1 MHEYASLTCKGAV
14 RFTRPHSATGASLAP
29 YTRMCLD
36 CSPRLRRKRRT
47 ICLPP
52 PRRRGCRAAQ
62 SCGGTFPTSG
72 APPRSAPRNLRR
84 NASTC
89 HSAGIMHASTMAK
102 RGVRTQRVAALS
114 TTDHI
119 DVRASQ
125 LIRRGLGE
133 QWRWGRM
140 TRDLRALVAT
150 FEVLEEPVL
159 GREALAANLARVRRR
174 RRCRARR
181 RHTKAEQAR
190 VRLGS

>member
-1 MHEYASLTCKGAV
+1 MHSHV
-14 RFTRPHSATGASLAP
+14 
-29 YTRMCLD
+29 
-36 CSPRLRRKRRT
+36 PRLLSTPPPEKAYN
-47 ICLPP
+47 LPP
-52 PRRRGCRAAQ
+52 TAEAPWLPRCSIMWGHLSHVWCA
-62 SCGGTFPTSG
+62 TEK
-72 APPRSAPRNLRR
+72 RSTKPEEECERM
-84 NASTC
+84 SQC
-89 HSAGIMHASTMAK
+89 WHHARTMAK
-102 RGVRTQRVAALS
+102 RRVRTQRVAALS

-159 GREALAANLARVRRR
+159 GRKALAANLARVRRR
-174 RRCRARR
+174 RRRRARR

-190 VRLGS
+190 ARLISRQAHF